1 MPFNEVNH
9 FAHLD
14 KDHLVK
20 KEWDVSLKRNVLVI
34 QQTRTPIHLV
44 HVFKDIRPGQYVIK
58 LRLRLTDS
66 KSAKNLIH
74 QQHRADRNTPASL
87 AVSMVTSDHNQP
99 SWSHSHHSH
108 SCKHWN
114 NSTSAGRDH
123 RVIHHEEPLVRFDK
137 LAPLGK
143 YLRNMPSK
151 NRNGTLTKKIIN
163 YCCFFR
169 EKKTTTFFCE
179 MW

>member
-1 MPFNEVNH
+1 MYLTGKVQRLPFNEVNH

-44 HVFKDIRPGQYVIK
+44 HVFKDVRPGQYVIK

-74 QQHRADRNTPASL
+74 QQRSDRNPPASL
-87 AVSMVTSDHNQP
+87 AVSTVTSDHNQT
-99 SWSHSHHSH
+99 WSHSHHSH

-114 NSTSAGRDH
+114 GNSTSAGRDH

-143 YLRNMPSK
+143 
-151 NRNGTLTKKIIN
+151 
-163 YCCFFR
+163 
-169 EKKTTTFFCE
+169 
-179 MW
+179 

>member
-1 MPFNEVNH
+1 MKMYLTGKVQRLPFNEVNH

-87 AVSMVTSDHNQP
+87 AVSTVTSDHNQP

-123 RVIHHEEPLVRFDK
+123 RVIHHEEPLVRLDK

-143 YLRNMPSK
+143 
-151 NRNGTLTKKIIN
+151 TFD
-163 YCCFFR
+163 CFF
-169 EKKTTTFFCE
+169 F
-179 MW
+179 